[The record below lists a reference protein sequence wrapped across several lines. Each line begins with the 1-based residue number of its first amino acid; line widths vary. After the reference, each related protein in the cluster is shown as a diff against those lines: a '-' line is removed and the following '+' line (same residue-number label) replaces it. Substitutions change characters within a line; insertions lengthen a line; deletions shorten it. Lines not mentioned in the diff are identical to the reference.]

1 MHLVQ
6 LFQPLQCNPLTRLA
20 TLATLSREGR
30 GLGRAMPG
38 RIPDSHPLP
47 QGARVVNSIGAP
59 SVAAAETGCGKRAS
73 VMLSPFAA
81 LRIDSAKHLHF
92 LIENKQLQILRGVY
106 PERKLQILRF
116 AQDDS
121 EGLRMTP

>member
-1 MHLVQ
+1 
-6 LFQPLQCNPLTRLA
+6 
-20 TLATLSREGR
+20 
-30 GLGRAMPG
+30 
-38 RIPDSHPLP
+38 
-47 QGARVVNSIGAP
+47 
-59 SVAAAETGCGKRAS
+59 
-73 VMLSPFAA
+73 MLSPFAA